1 METKENKIEE
11 KTYIKRERIADCSQ
25 TSKLAFE
32 DIEYQERKLKRF
44 IDSIDDNAYYG
55 TIVSSFHKNE
65 YIGINNR
72 QNEIIILREDFDN
85 SIQAEMKKLEETEE
99 ENKNDSEQQQCKS

>member
-1 METKENKIEE
+1 MESKENKIEE

-44 IDSIDDNAYYG
+44 IESIDDSAYYE
-55 TIVSSFHKNE
+55 TNVSSFHKNE

-72 QNEIIILREDFDN
+72 QNEIILLREDFDN
-85 SIQAEMKKLEETEE
+85 SIRTEIEKLDETEE
-99 ENKNDSEQQQCKS
+99 ENNNDTEQQ

>member
-1 METKENKIEE
+1 MESKENQTEE
-11 KTYIKRERIADCSQ
+11 KTNIKRERIADCSQ
-25 TSKLAFE
+25 TSKIAFE

-44 IDSIDDNAYYG
+44 IESIDDNDYYG
-55 TIVSSFHKNE
+55 ANVSSFHKNE

-72 QNEIIILREDFDN
+72 QNEIILLREDFDN